1 LQPKNKEGFK
11 MLMHEAPAVSQKPY
25 SNDGA
30 RWSAFR
36 ARDVEADGKF
46 IVAVKTTGI
55 YCRPVCP
62 ARPAK
67 RENVEFFDT
76 MAEARAAGYR
86 ACLRCKPDDISE
98 RQRVSKLIT
107 RACRRIEHDETIPSV
122 GALAADAKLSEGRF
136 HRLFKQATGLSP
148 RQYALAKRVEAFR
161 ARLKRGETVTAA
173 LYDAGFN
180 SSSRAYEASRRLG
193 AKPSDVVR
201 GGEAL
206 TIRVGVA
213 RSSLGY
219 IGVGMS
225 DRGLCS
231 LTFGDSAK
239 TAREAVQEHFPKA
252 TLIDAAGALDKELKR
267 VVALVE
273 EPKDGIDLPLDIRG
287 TAFQERV
294 WQALRRI
301 PVGGT
306 RTYGEIAKAIGRPTA
321 HRAVANACGAN
332 PIAVAIP
339 CHRVVAARGAL
350 GGYGYGIKRKQALLK
365 KEAAE

>member
-1 LQPKNKEGFK
+1 MLQD
-11 MLMHEAPAVSQKPY
+11 EANVATSPRSYPTDD
-25 SNDGA
+25 S
-30 RWSAFR
+30 RWRAFR
-36 ARDVEADGKF
+36 ARDVAADGRF
-46 IVAVKTTGI
+46 IVAVRTTGI

-62 ARPAK
+62 ARAAK

-76 MAEARAAGYR
+76 IAEARKAGYR
-86 ACLRCKPDDISE
+86 ACLRCKPDDASE
-98 RQRVSKLIT
+98 RERVAKLIT
-107 RACRRIEHDETIPSV
+107 RACRRIEGDETIPSV

-161 ARLKRGETVTAA
+161 SRLARGETVTAA

-193 AKPSDVVR
+193 AKPSDVAR

-206 TIRVGVA
+206 TIKVGIA

-219 IGVGMS
+219 VGIGMS
-225 DRGLCS
+225 ERGLCA
-231 LTFGDSAK
+231 LTFGDDSDA
-239 TAREAVQEHFPKA
+239 ARDAVQSHFPKA
-252 TLIDAAGALDKELKR
+252 KLVEAGGALDKELKR

-301 PVGGT
+301 PVGRT
-306 RTYGEIAKAIGRPTA
+306 RTYSEIAKAIGKPTA
-321 HRAVANACGAN
+321 QRAVANACGAN
-332 PIAVAIP
+332 PLAVAIP
-339 CHRVVAARGAL
+339 CHRVVGAHGAL
-350 GGYGYGIKRKQALLK
+350 GGYGYGVKRKKALLK

>member
-1 LQPKNKEGFK
+1 
-11 MLMHEAPAVSQKPY
+11 MLSHEATVVNAKSY
-25 SNDGA
+25 SNDNA
-30 RWSAFR
+30 RWIAFR
-36 ARDVEADGKF
+36 TRDAAANGKF

-62 ARPAK
+62 ARPPK
-67 RENVEFFDT
+67 PENVEFFDT
-76 MAEARAAGYR
+76 IPEAQRAGYR

-98 RQRVSKLIT
+98 RERVAKMIT
-107 RACRRIEHDETIPSV
+107 RACRRIERDESIPSV

-161 ARLKRGETVTAA
+161 DRLKRGETVTAA

-201 GGEAL
+201 AGEAL
-206 TIRVGVA
+206 TIRVGTA
-213 RSSLGY
+213 RSSLGF

-225 DRGLCS
+225 ARGLCA
-231 LTFGDSAK
+231 LTFGDGAK
-239 TAREAVQEHFPKA
+239 TAREAVQAHFPKA
-252 TLIDAAGALDKELKR
+252 TLIDAAGALDDELKR

-273 EPKDGIDLPLDIRG
+273 EPKNGIDLPLDIRG

-306 RTYGEIAKAIGRPTA
+306 RTYSEIAKAIGKPTA
-321 HRAVANACGAN
+321 QRAVANACGAN

-339 CHRVVAARGAL
+339 CHRVVAAHGAL
-350 GGYGYGIKRKQALLK
+350 GGYGYGIKRKQMLLK

>member
-1 LQPKNKEGFK
+1 
-11 MLMHEAPAVSQKPY
+11 MLNAQVESRTMSGTYA
-25 SNDGA
+25 NDAA
-30 RWSAFR
+30 RWHAFR
-36 ARDVEADGKF
+36 GRDSAADGKF

-76 MAEARAAGYR
+76 IDAARKAGYR

-98 RQRVSKLIT
+98 RERVAKLIT
-107 RACRRIEHDETIPSV
+107 RACRRIERDETIPSV
-122 GALAADAKLSEGRF
+122 GTLAADAKLSEGRF

-161 ARLKRGETVTAA
+161 ARLKSGETVTAA

-193 AKPSDVVR
+193 AKPSDVAR

-213 RSSLGY
+213 RSSLGFV
-219 IGVGMS
+219 GVGMS
-225 DRGLCS
+225 ERGLCA

-239 TAREAVQEHFPKA
+239 AAHEAVQSHFPKA
-252 TLIDAAGALDKELKR
+252 RLLEAGGALDKELKR

-306 RTYGEIAKAIGRPTA
+306 KTYGEIAKAIGKPTA
-321 HRAVANACGAN
+321 QRAVAQACGAN

-339 CHRVVAARGAL
+339 CHRVVGAHGAL

>member
-1 LQPKNKEGFK
+1 
-11 MLMHEAPAVSQKPY
+11 MLYGQTEPMPMTGIYA
-25 SNDGA
+25 NDGA
-30 RWSAFR
+30 RWQAFR
-36 ARDVEADGKF
+36 SRDAAADGKF

-62 ARPAK
+62 ARAAK
-67 RENVEFFDT
+67 RENVEFFDSI
-76 MAEARAAGYR
+76 AAARGAGYR
-86 ACLRCKPDDISE
+86 ACLRCKPDDISQRE
-98 RQRVSKLIT
+98 RVAKLIT
-107 RACRRIEHDETIPSV
+107 RACRRIERDESIPSV

-161 ARLKRGETVTAA
+161 ARLRSGETVTTA

-213 RSSLGY
+213 RSSLGFV
-219 IGVGMS
+219 GVGMS
-225 DRGLCS
+225 ARGLCA
-231 LTFGDSAK
+231 LTFGDSVKA
-239 TAREAVQEHFPKA
+239 AHDAVQSHFPKA
-252 TLIDAAGALDKELKR
+252 RLLDAGGALDKELKR

-273 EPKDGIDLPLDIRG
+273 KPRGGIDLPLDIRG
-287 TAFQERV
+287 TAFQECV

-301 PVGGT
+301 PAGGT
-306 RTYGEIAKAIGRPTA
+306 KTYGEIAKAIGKPTA
-321 HRAVANACGAN
+321 QRAVAQACGAN

-339 CHRVVAARGAL
+339 CHRVVAAHGAL
-350 GGYGYGIKRKQALLK
+350 GGYGYGIKRKQALLT

>member
-1 LQPKNKEGFK
+1 
-11 MLMHEAPAVSQKPY
+11 MLREEVAAVATSESY
-25 SNDGA
+25 SSDTA
-30 RWSAFR
+30 RWHAFR
-36 ARDVEADGKF
+36 GHETAADGTF

-67 RENVEFFDT
+67 RQNVEFFDT
-76 MAEARAAGYR
+76 IDQARKAGYR

-98 RQRVSKLIT
+98 RERVAKLIT
-107 RACRRIEHDETIPSV
+107 RACRRIERDESIPSV

-148 RQYALAKRVEAFR
+148 RQYALAQRVEAFR
-161 ARLKRGETVTAA
+161 KRLKSGETVTAA

-193 AKPSDVVR
+193 AKPGDVVR
-201 GGEAL
+201 GGEML

-213 RSSLGY
+213 RSSLGFV
-219 IGVGMS
+219 GVGMS
-225 DRGLCS
+225 ERGLCA
-231 LTFGDSAK
+231 LTFGDSVRA
-239 TAREAVQEHFPKA
+239 AHNAVQSHFPKA
-252 TLIDAAGALDKELKR
+252 RLIDAERTLDKELKR
-267 VVALVE
+267 VVSLVE

-306 RTYGEIAKAIGRPTA
+306 KTYGEIAKAIGKPTA
-321 HRAVANACGAN
+321 QRAVANACGAN

-339 CHRVVAARGAL
+339 CHRVVGAHGVL
-350 GGYGYGIKRKQALLK
+350 GGYGYGTKRKQALLK